1 MNTYEELE
9 TWAFDQLEDT
19 YDLCYIGM
27 YDQLTDEMIEALID
41 GDELSFDDLVFEWA
55 REEQDDN
62 AWDIATEIV
71 QRIESLVEQE
81 VWDEHEAELM
91 DSLRERLVLDIHER
105 DNGVDIE
112 ALMRNTPDIE
122 VMVPLI
128 DSYASLDGGERNT
141 DQIIEALG
149 VEYTDNNHKAAR
161 QLIDNCATD
170 QGMMVAVTKVSP
182 LALHQLEYRR
192 SYTVYNPIIAYG
204 DPSTGATFLS
214 LDCDN
219 FPNTEVELEAYG
231 VWKPWV
237 SLEDSHGIVIP
248 ESQDEF

>member
-9 TWAFDQLEDT
+9 TWAYAMLEDA

-27 YDQLTDEMIEALID
+27 YDQLTDDMIEALID
-41 GDELSFDDLVFEWA
+41 GDELKFDDLIHEWSW
-55 REEQDDN
+55 EERNDN
-62 AWDIATEIV
+62 AWDIATDIV
-71 QRIESLVEQE
+71 QRVESLVDDE
-81 VWDEHEAELM
+81 VWDEYEAELM
-91 DSLRERLVLDIHER
+91 DSLRERLVLEIHER

-128 DSYASLDGGERNT
+128 DSYASLDGDERNT
-141 DQIIEALG
+141 SQIIEALG
-149 VEYTDNNHKAAR
+149 VEYTDTNLNAAQ
-161 QLIDNCATD
+161 QLIDNCLTD
-170 QGMMVAVTKVSP
+170 QGLMVAVTKVSP
-182 LALHQLEYRR
+182 LALYQLEYRR

-204 DPSTGATFLS
+204 DPETGATFLS

-219 FPNTEVELEAYG
+219 FPNVEVELEAYG